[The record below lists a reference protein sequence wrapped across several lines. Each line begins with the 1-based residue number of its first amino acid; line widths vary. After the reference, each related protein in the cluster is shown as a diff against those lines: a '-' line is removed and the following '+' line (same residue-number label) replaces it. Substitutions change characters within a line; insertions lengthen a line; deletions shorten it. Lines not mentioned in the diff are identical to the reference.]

1 MANNSALFIG
11 NWICKLLYR
20 QAIQQNTVYHFV
32 VYNTKTIVHDR
43 IYNKYQFDN
52 KNELL
57 VLNCVRFALTLQKLG
72 GISAIETSFIAFGL
86 HDFCSQNS
94 LNV

>member
-20 QAIQQNTVYHFV
+20 QAIQQNTVYHFD

-43 IYNKYQFDN
+43 IYNKYQ
-52 KNELL
+52 LL
-57 VLNCVRFALTLQKLG
+57 TRF
-72 GISAIETSFIAFGL
+72 
-86 HDFCSQNS
+86 H
-94 LNV
+94 

>member
-43 IYNKYQFDN
+43 IYNKYQ
-52 KNELL
+52 LL
-57 VLNCVRFALTLQKLG
+57 TRFEQSMIQWK
-72 GISAIETSFIAFGL
+72 
-86 HDFCSQNS
+86 
-94 LNV
+94 

>member
-32 VYNTKTIVHDR
+32 VYNTKTIVHDCV
-43 IYNKYQFDN
+43 YNKYQ
-52 KNELL
+52 LL
-57 VLNCVRFALTLQKLG
+57 TRFEQSMIQWK
-72 GISAIETSFIAFGL
+72 
-86 HDFCSQNS
+86 
-94 LNV
+94 